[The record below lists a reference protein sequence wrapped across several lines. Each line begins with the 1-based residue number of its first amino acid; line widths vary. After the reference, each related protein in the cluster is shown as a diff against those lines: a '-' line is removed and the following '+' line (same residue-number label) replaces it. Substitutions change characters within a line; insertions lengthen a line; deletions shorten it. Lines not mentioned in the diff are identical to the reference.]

1 MSMSQ
6 CNNKGFTLIEVIIAM
21 FITTVGI
28 IAIMSM
34 QPMSWRT
41 ATKSDL
47 LGKSAEILQRQL
59 ETTELFIMNP
69 DNTVTTGTTTNTV
82 FASGQSSAQTGD
94 ISFTVQ
100 TTIADNGNGSWT
112 ATVTVTDSFNSSISE
127 SLIVTRQEG
136 FKS

>member
-1 MSMSQ
+1 
-6 CNNKGFTLIEVIIAM
+6 M

-69 DNTVTTGTTTNTV
+69 DNTVTTGTTPPNTV

-100 TTIADNGNGSWT
+100 TRIADNGNGSWT

-136 FKS
+136 FRS